1 MSKLNKFAQLTKV
14 DTTKRQVWGVATN
27 EAPDHDGQVMDYAS
41 SKPHFEE
48 WSNEIHKATNGKSK
62 GNLRA
67 MHQPIAAGKVIDIQ
81 FDDIN
86 KSIYIGAEVVDD
98 NEWKKVQKGVYTGF
112 SIGGK
117 YGRVWNDGLLERY
130 EALPHEISLADLPCN
145 PDATFEVIKAGGV
158 SQIQKFKK
166 EDEMDEE
173 KKQEEP
179 VNGDGQSAQE
189 EKDEHADVR
198 SVLEDAMA
206 NGSDELKAFA
216 ERVKSAIE
224 SDEAQE
230 AKTEGMEGEQEAP
243 AAPAEGEGMGGEA
256 APADG
261 EAIRSEVLSILE
273 EVGLVEVDGA
283 AVKVRQPDMQ
293 KIQSGDDMEKVAG
306 EVKRVAEDLVKVAV
320 SISALEERLE
330 NIGSGPVLRELPIT
344 SPEAASKIQEAEVL
358 RKTLEGVTNSTERQV
373 LMNRITALEIAAAQK
388 NPK

>member
-1 MSKLNKFAQLTKV
+1 MNKLNKFAQLTKV
-14 DTTKRQVWGVATN
+14 DVVKRQVWGVATN
-27 EAPDHDGQVMDYAS
+27 EAPDNDGQVMDYAS

-48 WSNEIHKATNGKSK
+48 WSNEIHKATNGKSR

-117 YGRVWNDGLLERY
+117 YGKVWNDGLLERY
-130 EALPHEISLADLPCN
+130 EALPHEISLDDLPCN

-166 EDEMDEE
+166 ETDMEDENR
-173 KKQEEP
+173 QEEP
-179 VNGDGQSAQE
+179 VNGDGQTEQGE
-189 EKDEHADVR
+189 QDEHMDVM
-198 SVLEDAMA
+198 SALDDAIA
-206 NGSDELKAFA
+206 NGSEELKAFA
-216 ERVKSAIE
+216 ARIKSAIE
-224 SDEAQE
+224 SDETEE
-230 AKTEGMEGEQEAP
+230 AKAEGTEGKQEAP
-243 AAPAEGEGMGGEA
+243 AAPAEGEGMSGEA
-256 APADG
+256 APADS
-261 EAIRSEVLSILE
+261 EAVRSEVLSVLE
-273 EVGLVEVDGA
+273 EVGLVEVDGE
-283 AVKVRQPDMQ
+283 AVKVRLPKVS
-293 KIQSGDDMEKVAG
+293 KIQSGDMEKVKS
-306 EVKRVAEDLVKVAV
+306 EMKRVSDDLVKVAASV
-320 SISALEERLE
+320 ADIEDKLEH
-330 NIGSGPVLRELPIT
+330 IGSGPVLRELPIT

-358 RKTLEGVTNSTERQV
+358 RKTLEGVTNFTERQV

>member
-1 MSKLNKFAQLTKV
+1 MNKLNKFAQLTKV

-27 EAPDHDGQVMDYAS
+27 EAPDNDGQVMDYAS

-48 WSNEIHKATNGKSK
+48 WSSEIQKASGGKSK

-117 YGRVWNDGLLERY
+117 YGKVWIDGELERY

-166 EDEMDEE
+166 ETDMDEE
-173 KKQEEP
+173 DKKEEP
-179 VNGDGQSAQE
+179 VNGDGQTEQGE
-189 EKDEHADVR
+189 QDEHMDVM
-198 SVLEDAMA
+198 SALDDAIA
-206 NGSDELKAFA
+206 NGSEELKAFA
-216 ERVKSAIE
+216 ARIKSAIE
-224 SDEAQE
+224 SDETEE
-230 AKTEGMEGEQEAP
+230 AKAEGTEGKQEAP
-243 AAPAEGEGMGGEA
+243 AAPAEGEGMSGEA
-256 APADG
+256 APADS
-261 EAIRSEVLSILE
+261 EAVRSEVLSVLE
-273 EVGLVEVDGA
+273 EVGLVEVDGE
-283 AVKVRQPDMQ
+283 AVKVRLPKVS
-293 KIQSGDDMEKVAG
+293 KIQSGDMEKVKS
-306 EVKRVAEDLVKVAV
+306 EMKRVSDDLVKVAASV
-320 SISALEERLE
+320 ADIEDKLEH
-330 NIGSGPVLRELPIT
+330 IGSGPVLRELPIT

-358 RKTLEGVTNSTERQV
+358 RKTLEGVTNFTERQV

>member
-1 MSKLNKFAQLTKV
+1 MNKLNKFAQLTKV

-27 EAPDHDGQVMDYAS
+27 EAPDNDGQVMDYAS

-48 WSNEIHKATNGKSK
+48 WSSEIHKATNGKSK

-166 EDEMDEE
+166 ETDMDEE
-173 KKQEEP
+173 DKKEEP
-179 VNGDGQSAQE
+179 VNGDGQTEQGE
-189 EKDEHADVR
+189 QDEHMDVM
-198 SVLEDAMA
+198 SALDDAIA
-206 NGSDELKAFA
+206 NGSEELKAFA
-216 ERVKSAIE
+216 ARIKSAIE
-224 SDEAQE
+224 SDETEE
-230 AKTEGMEGEQEAP
+230 AKAEGTEGKQEAP
-243 AAPAEGEGMGGEA
+243 AAPAEGEGMSGEA
-256 APADG
+256 APADS
-261 EAIRSEVLSILE
+261 EAVRSEVLSVLE
-273 EVGLVEVDGA
+273 EVGLVEVDGE
-283 AVKVRQPDMQ
+283 AVKVRLPKVS
-293 KIQSGDDMEKVAG
+293 KIQSGDMEKVKS
-306 EVKRVAEDLVKVAV
+306 EMKRVSDDLVKVAASV
-320 SISALEERLE
+320 ADIEDKLEH
-330 NIGSGPVLRELPIT
+330 IGSGPVLRELPIT

-358 RKTLEGVTNSTERQV
+358 RKTLEGVTNFTERQV